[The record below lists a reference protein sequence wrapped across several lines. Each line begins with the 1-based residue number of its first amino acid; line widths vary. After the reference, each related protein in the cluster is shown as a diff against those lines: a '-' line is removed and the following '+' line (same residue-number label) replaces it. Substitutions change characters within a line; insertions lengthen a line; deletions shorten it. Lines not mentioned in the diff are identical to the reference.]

1 MAYITIRRGDTLGA
15 LARTHRTTVAE
26 LMRLNP
32 NIRDPNLIFTGER
45 LRISGVAAP
54 AVIRDPQGWTVT
66 APAAPAAPGAPGA
79 APAAPGGVPW
89 VIPDWLLGREPVQL
103 INPLPAEVVE
113 WAERTGRTVPA
124 APGAAPAAP
133 VAAGAAG
140 VVTGAFN
147 AITGFVER
155 MGWSPRVLE
164 LLLIA
169 GLLTALGRVL
179 KLRVNI

>member
-32 NIRDPNLIFTGER
+32 NISDPNVIYAGER

-54 AVIRDPQGWTVT
+54 AVIRDPQGWTV
-66 APAAPAAPGAPGA
+66 APAVPAAPA
-79 APAAPGGVPW
+79 APAAPGGVPR